1 MKETIYYKAVE
12 YFEDGSGMKLM
23 YPMKSEK
30 AKYGYRFQTYN
41 DAEEAVNKAIN
52 DRKNQYSYFRDKDG
66 NIVDKISY
74 YNRHKLEYKI
84 FKIKEVSELLYS
96 EDNSQVEIK
105 TPDRSLQEETPL
117 TL

>member
-12 YFEDGSGMKLM
+12 YFEDGNGIVLM

-30 AKYGYRFQTYN
+30 AKYNYRFQTYN
-41 DAEEAVNKAIN
+41 DAEEAVRKAIEG
-52 DRKNQYSYFRDKDG
+52 RKNQYSYFRDKNG
-66 NIVDKISY
+66 NLIDKISY

-84 FKIKEVSELLYS
+84 FKIKESSELLYY
-96 EDNSQVEIK
+96 EDNSKEEIK
-105 TPDRSLQEETPL
+105 TANENLQEETPL